1 MPYDKITLFC
11 FAASYA
17 VALGL
22 ELLEI
27 YRPGRWQ
34 DVLRLLFAGAG
45 LLAHTLFLLVQ
56 QPALS
61 SQFGSLLFLA
71 WILAVFYLFGSI
83 HHAQVAWGVFVLPL
97 VFLLVLIAALFSP
110 EPGSHESGFT
120 SAEGLKKFWGILH
133 GVLLLLAA
141 VGISIGFIASIMYLV
156 QARRLKAKVLPGQGL
171 KMLSLERLEEM
182 NRRAVNL
189 AFPLLTAGFLVGA
202 GLLIQEGAGL
212 RGLTDP
218 KVFGIVVLWIVFAS
232 LLYLRY
238 WVHLSGRRL
247 AFLTIL
253 AFGLLVATLT
263 APSHQFGL

>member
-11 FAASYA
+11 FAASYG

-22 ELLEI
+22 ELMQLV
-27 YRPGRWQ
+27 RKGPVKN
-34 DVLRLLFAGAG
+34 VLRLLFAAAG
-45 LLAHTLFLLVQ
+45 LLAHTLFLVVQ

-97 VFLLVLIAALFSP
+97 VFGLVLIAALFSP
-110 EPGSHESGFT
+110 QPGSNESGFI
-120 SAEGLKKFWGILH
+120 SADGLKYYWGWLH
-133 GVLLLLAA
+133 GMLLLLAA

-156 QARRLKAKVLPGQGL
+156 QARRLRAKVPPGQGL
-171 KMLSLERLEEM
+171 QLLSLERLEEM
-182 NRRAVNL
+182 NRRAINL

-202 GLLIQEGAGL
+202 GLLIQGDAGL
-212 RGLTDP
+212 RGLTNP
-218 KVFGIVVLWIVFAS
+218 KVFGVVVLWIVFAS

-263 APSHQFGL
+263 APTHQFGL